1 MAYDKNILITTV
13 INSYDGELIK
23 DKTGRILT
31 RKPDKSTHGFG
42 LRSIEKIVHK
52 YHGSVVI
59 ENTQEEFK
67 IIFILI
73 DNKRQVKVTYNL
85 VKVTWKKINDK
96 NECMITKKIIIK
108 YIQGG
113 TNMKW
118 IKNNLQNVMCL
129 IAMMFSVMAANSR
142 CMCIYH
148 DLEKPEELKRLRK
161 F

>member
-1 MAYDKNILITTV
+1 MIVDAIINAKYSLMKTLGIECFVDVHIPVWLPFEMADLSVLIGNVLDNAIEANNAEMKNKYIKIYMAYDKNILITTV

-73 DNKRQVKVTYNL
+73 DNKR
-85 VKVTWKKINDK
+85 
-96 NECMITKKIIIK
+96 
-108 YIQGG
+108 
-113 TNMKW
+113 
-118 IKNNLQNVMCL
+118 
-129 IAMMFSVMAANSR
+129 
-142 CMCIYH
+142 
-148 DLEKPEELKRLRK
+148 
-161 F
+161 